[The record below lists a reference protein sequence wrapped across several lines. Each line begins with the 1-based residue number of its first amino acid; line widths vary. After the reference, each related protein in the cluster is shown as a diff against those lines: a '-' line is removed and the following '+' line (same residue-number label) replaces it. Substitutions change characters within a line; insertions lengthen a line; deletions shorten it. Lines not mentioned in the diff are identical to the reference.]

1 MTYCLPSIASATAAL
16 VVNEQ
21 LAQLRTAQPSE
32 LFQILERYILRALQ
46 AQKEAMA
53 GWGEPSEN

>member
-1 MTYCLPSIASATAAL
+1 MTCCLPSIASATAAL

-21 LAQLRTAQPSE
+21 LAQLRSAPPSE
-32 LFQILERYILRALQ
+32 LFQTLERYILQALH
-46 AQKEAMA
+46 AQREAMA